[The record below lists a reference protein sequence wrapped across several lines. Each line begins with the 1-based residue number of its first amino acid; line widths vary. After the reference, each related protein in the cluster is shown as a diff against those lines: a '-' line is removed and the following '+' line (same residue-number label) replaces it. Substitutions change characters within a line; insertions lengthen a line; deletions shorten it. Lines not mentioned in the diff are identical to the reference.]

1 MPDSRKTI
9 ATKSRTSMFQP
20 FWAMKS
26 TTMLRET
33 FSVAYSDEPKLSKLH
48 LLTKI
53 SLILNKSEL
62 SLNFD
67 LEASFRGSVSNC
79 NSNSQYLISTILS
92 TISHVKTIGNK
103 SHAQICITLTYSAI
117 QKINVPFYHLSFM
130 VSTNKLKLRFEIQ
143 FESGTGNLQ

>member
-9 ATKSRTSMFQP
+9 ATKSKTSTFQP

-26 TTMLRET
+26 TTTLRET
-33 FSVAYSDEPKLSKLH
+33 FSAAYSDEPKLLKLH

-53 SLILNKSEL
+53 SLILNKTEL

-67 LEASFRGSVSNC
+67 LEAPFRGPVSNC
-79 NSNSQYLISTILS
+79 NSYPQHLISSILS

-103 SHAQICITLTYSAI
+103 SHA
-117 QKINVPFYHLSFM
+117 
-130 VSTNKLKLRFEIQ
+130 
-143 FESGTGNLQ
+143 